1 MPNAIVWADI
11 PVTDMDR
18 AKKFYGAVLQ
28 TELMSFPGQ
37 ENVAIP
43 PRELGPIA
51 FDLAKTDRQPSTEG
65 PTVYLG
71 SMGDI
76 NAMVKRVED
85 AGGTVLQ
92 PPTDMGP
99 MVGIIAFIL
108 DSEGNRIGIQQM
120 SDQKAPGQ

>member
-1 MPNAIVWADI
+1 MANTIVWADI

-28 TELMSFPGQ
+28 TEFMSFPGS
-37 ENVAIP
+37 EDVAIP
-43 PRELGPIA
+43 PREFGPIA
-51 FDLAKTDRQPSTEG
+51 FDLAKTDRKPGTDG

-76 NAMVKRVED
+76 NGMVKRVEE

-108 DSEGNRIGIQQM
+108 DSEGNRIGIQQQ
-120 SDQKAPGQ
+120 SDQKMPGQ